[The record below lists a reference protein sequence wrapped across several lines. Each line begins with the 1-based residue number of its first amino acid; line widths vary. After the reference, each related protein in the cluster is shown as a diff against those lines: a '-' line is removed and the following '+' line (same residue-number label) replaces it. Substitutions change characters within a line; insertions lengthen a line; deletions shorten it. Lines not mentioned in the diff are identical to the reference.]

1 MGRPKK
7 KTIISRQKAYH
18 GSTYLAASLGG
29 NQRDKDWMDV
39 ASGGVIVPLLII
51 TAAQIDEMFDILA
64 EGIRLTTQDLKREG
78 LWPSDCPDQFGGH

>member
-1 MGRPKK
+1 
-7 KTIISRQKAYH
+7 
-18 GSTYLAASLGG
+18 
-29 NQRDKDWMDV
+29 MDV